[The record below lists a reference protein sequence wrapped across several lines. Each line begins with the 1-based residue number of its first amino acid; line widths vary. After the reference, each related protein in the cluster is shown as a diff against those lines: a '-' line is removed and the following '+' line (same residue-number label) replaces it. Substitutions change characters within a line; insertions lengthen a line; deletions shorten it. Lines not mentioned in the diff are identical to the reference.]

1 MPNVNLSPYTAE
13 SEAIANRMRMAQL
26 IGQQSMQP
34 MEMPQQ
40 PGARF
45 SPYQGLAKMLQAY
58 TSVIGQEKA
67 LEQQKEL
74 QNRIGTE
81 ATDWIANYSSGI
93 KGTPNTPEQTYKP
106 GEADYRE
113 MGMMGKDLQVNPQ
126 GMAVEPAQMGIPT
139 RARTAEEQQAYL
151 GQGMKNPLTSAM
163 ASALLSKNIENQN
176 FQNILKSA
184 GMGNAPTAPMG
195 GASAAPTGGMQPI
208 GGGITGNINPN
219 ILAMSGDPRAIELAK
234 YLSSQNKIKNFDVE
248 IIDKVPTRVG
258 LTESGNKTIIGPV
271 EQALS
276 PDTAARLKQEKE
288 QADRAFT
295 QLSANQKA
303 TLANDAARLNISAQT
318 LFFDTGIK
326 AGGGTFVNPFAQ
338 PPAQPNVAPTQ
349 PPVVPTQPNAQ
360 RPPVAGAVPTSAP
373 VNAPTGGAYTPLS
386 QLSPKAQQ
394 QMAMESMQA
403 QQKKERG
410 MQGIGE
416 TIDQAKN
423 ILQGKTFN
431 EKGEQV
437 KAPLPTQS
445 YGGVATDF
453 ISGIFGGSPK
463 GSAEADRLKVLGGS
477 LVMAMPRMEGPQSD
491 RDVSLYREMA
501 GQVGDSSLSV
511 ARRLAA
517 LDQVEKLYR
526 KYDKTSVENLLE
538 KYK

>member
-1 MPNVNLSPYTAE
+1 MAQALGQQAMQPVEVPQQAGVQASPYA
-13 SEAIANRMRMAQL
+13 
-26 IGQQSMQP
+26 
-34 MEMPQQ
+34 
-40 PGARF
+40 
-45 SPYQGLAKMLQAY
+45 GLAKILQGYMAGSEEKEANEAYKNLAERYQAGNRAEMGSFLEAMQGTPERAQRLDPQEVQQMADQGTPMPPNMPAQAPDRTRAMALALGSQNPTLQGAGGAMLSQMFAQDKIKDFK
-58 TSVIGQEKA
+58 VELVGEKTH
-67 LEQQKEL
+67 
-74 QNRIGTE
+74 RIGYTE
-81 ATDWIANYSSGI
+81 T
-93 KGTPNTPEQTYKP
+93 
-106 GEADYRE
+106 
-113 MGMMGKDLQVNPQ
+113 GKRIDL
-126 GMAVEPAQMGIPT
+126 G
-139 RARTAEEQQAYL
+139 
-151 GQGMKNPLTSAM
+151 
-163 ASALLSKNIENQN
+163 
-176 FQNILKSA
+176 
-184 GMGNAPTAPMG
+184 
-195 GASAAPTGGMQPI
+195 PI
-208 GGGITGNINPN
+208 
-219 ILAMSGDPRAIELAK
+219 
-234 YLSSQNKIKNFDVE
+234 
-248 IIDKVPTRVG
+248 
-258 LTESGNKTIIGPV
+258 TESV
-271 EQALS
+271 S
-276 PDTAARLKQEKE
+276 PDTAARLKQDKE
-288 QADRAFT
+288 QADRAFS
-295 QLSANQKA
+295 QLSAKDKA
-303 TLANDAARLNISAQT
+303 TLANDAARLNISAQQ

-326 AGGGTFVNPFAQ
+326 AGGGSFVNPLAQ
-338 PPAQPNVAPTQ
+338 PPAQPNVAPNAL
-349 PPVVPTQPNAQ
+349 PVVPTQPNAQ

-373 VNAPTGGAYTPLS
+373 PPVAGAYTPLS

-453 ISGIFGGSPK
+453 VSGIFGGSPK

-501 GQVGDSSLSV
+501 GQVGDSTLSV

>member
-1 MPNVNLSPYTAE
+1 MPDVNLNPFTAE
-13 SEAIANRMRMAQL
+13 SAAIQRRLQMAQAL
-26 IGQQSMQP
+26 GQQALQP
-34 MEMPQQ
+34 MDLPQQ
-40 PGARF
+40 AGVRA
-45 SPYQGLAKMLQAY
+45 SPYAGLAKILQAY
-58 TSVIGQEKA
+58 NAAQAEKSATQEYKDLA
-67 LEQQKEL
+67 ERYQAGNRAEMGSFLEAMQGTPAKEL
-74 QNRIGTE
+74 AGP
-81 ATDWIANYSSGI
+81 A
-93 KGTPNTPEQTYKP
+93 
-106 GEADYRE
+106 
-113 MGMMGKDLQVNPQ
+113 PQ
-126 GMAVEPAQMGIPT
+126 G
-139 RARTAEEQQAYL
+139 
-151 GQGMKNPLTSAM
+151 
-163 ASALLSKNIENQN
+163 
-176 FQNILKSA
+176 
-184 GMGNAPTAPMG
+184 
-195 GASAAPTGGMQPI
+195 APTGVSPEGFQGGYIQPEQKPDR
-208 GGGITGNINPN
+208 TRAMA
-219 ILAMSGDPRAIELAK
+219 LALG
-234 YLSSQNKIKNFDVE
+234 SQNPTLQGAGGAMLSQMFAPDKIKDFQVE
-248 IIDKVPTRVG
+248 IINGVQTRVG
-258 LTESGNKTIIGPV
+258 LTDQGKKVVLGPV
-271 EQALS
+271 EQAPS
-276 PDTAARLKQEKE
+276 ADTVARLKQDKE

-303 TLANDAARLNISAQT
+303 TLNNDAARLGISAQQ

-326 AGGGTFVNPFAQ
+326 AGGGSFVNPLAQ
-338 PPAQPNVAPTQ
+338 PPAQPNVAPNA

-373 VNAPTGGAYTPLS
+373 VAGAPSAYTPLS

-394 QMAMESMQA
+394 QMAMEAMQA

-445 YGGVATDF
+445 YGGVAQDF
-453 ISGIFGGSPK
+453 VSGIFGGSPK

-501 GQVGDSSLSV
+501 GQVGDSTLSV

-526 KYDKTSVENLLE
+526 KYDKTSVDNLLE

>member
-1 MPNVNLSPYTAE
+1 MPNINLNPYTAE
-13 SEAIANRMRMAQL
+13 SAAIQRRLQMAQL
-26 IGQQSMQP
+26 LGQQALQP
-34 MEMPQQ
+34 VDVPQQ
-40 PGARF
+40 AGVQA
-45 SPYQGLAKMLQAY
+45 SPLMGLAKVLQGYMAGKEEKEAIEAY
-58 TSVIGQEKA
+58 KDLAERYQAGNRAEMGA
-67 LEQQKEL
+67 FLEARQGTPSKEL
-74 QNRIGTE
+74 AGP
-81 ATDWIANYSSGI
+81 A
-93 KGTPNTPEQTYKP
+93 PE
-106 GEADYRE
+106 G
-113 MGMMGKDLQVNPQ
+113 
-126 GMAVEPAQMGIPT
+126 
-139 RARTAEEQQAYL
+139 
-151 GQGMKNPLTSAM
+151 
-163 ASALLSKNIENQN
+163 
-176 FQNILKSA
+176 
-184 GMGNAPTAPMG
+184 
-195 GASAAPTGGMQPI
+195 APTGVSPEGMQ
-208 GGGITGNINPN
+208 GGYIQPAQAPDRQRAMA
-219 ILAMSGDPRAIELAK
+219 LALG
-234 YLSSQNKIKNFDVE
+234 SQNPMLQGYGGAMLSQMDAQDKIKDFKVE
-248 IIDKVPTRVG
+248 LVNGKTHRIGYTETGKRTDLGPI
-258 LTESGNKTIIGPV
+258 TESV
-271 EQALS
+271 S
-276 PDTAARLKQEKE
+276 PDTAARLKQDKE
-288 QADRAFT
+288 QADRAFS
-295 QLSANQKA
+295 QLSAKDKA
-303 TLANDAARLNISAQT
+303 TLANDAARLNISAQQ

-326 AGGGTFVNPFAQ
+326 AGGGSFVNPFAQ
-338 PPAQPNVAPTQ
+338 PPAQPNVAPNA
-349 PPVVPTQPNAQ
+349 PPIVPTQPNAQ

-373 VNAPTGGAYTPLS
+373 PPVAGAYTPLS

-394 QMAMESMQA
+394 QMAMEAMQA

-526 KYDKTSVENLLE
+526 KYDKTSVDNLLE

>member
-1 MPNVNLSPYTAE
+1 MPDVNLNPFTAE
-13 SEAIANRMRMAQL
+13 SPAIQRRLQMAQAL
-26 IGQQSMQP
+26 AQQALQP
-34 MEMPQQ
+34 MDLPQQ
-40 PGARF
+40 AGVRA
-45 SPYQGLAKMLQAY
+45 SPYAGLAKILQAY
-58 TSVIGQEKA
+58 NAAQAEKSATQEYKDLA
-67 LEQQKEL
+67 ERYQTGNRAEMGSFLEAMQGTPQKEL
-74 QNRIGTE
+74 AGP
-81 ATDWIANYSSGI
+81 A
-93 KGTPNTPEQTYKP
+93 PE
-106 GEADYRE
+106 GA
-113 MGMMGKDLQVNPQ
+113 PQ
-126 GMAVEPAQMGIPT
+126 GVSPEGVQGGYIQPAQAPD
-139 RARTAEEQQAYL
+139 RQR
-151 GQGMKNPLTSAM
+151 AM
-163 ASALLSKNIENQN
+163 ALALGSQNPTLQGAGGALLSQM
-176 FQNILKSA
+176 FAQ
-184 GMGNAPTAPMG
+184 
-195 GASAAPTGGMQPI
+195 
-208 GGGITGNINPN
+208 
-219 ILAMSGDPRAIELAK
+219 D
-234 YLSSQNKIKNFDVE
+234 KIKDFKVE
-248 IIDKVPTRVG
+248 LVG
-258 LTESGNKTIIGPV
+258 GKTHRIGYTETGKRTDLGEIEESV
-271 EQALS
+271 S
-276 PDTAARLKQEKE
+276 PDTAARLKQDKE
-288 QADRAFT
+288 QADRAFG
-295 QLSANQKA
+295 QLSASQKA
-303 TLANDAARLNISAQT
+303 TLANDAARLNISAQQ

-326 AGGGTFVNPFAQ
+326 AGGGSFVNPLAQ
-338 PPAQPNVAPTQ
+338 PPAPTTPPAQPTPNAP
-349 PPVVPTQPNAQ
+349 PIVPTQPNAQ

-373 VNAPTGGAYTPLS
+373 VAPPVAGAPSAYTPLS

-394 QMAMESMQA
+394 QMAMEAMQA

-453 ISGIFGGSPK
+453 VSGIFGGSPK

-501 GQVGDSSLSV
+501 GQVGDSTLSV

>member
-1 MPNVNLSPYTAE
+1 MPDINLNPYTAE
-13 SEAIANRMRMAQL
+13 SAAIQRRLQMAQL
-26 IGQQSMQP
+26 LGQQALQP
-34 MEMPQQ
+34 VDVPQQ
-40 PGARF
+40 AGVRA
-45 SPYQGLAKMLQAY
+45 SPYMGLAKMLQGYMAG
-58 TSVIGQEKA
+58 SEEKSA
-67 LEQQKEL
+67 LEAYKDLAERYQTGNRAEMGSFLEAMQGTPAKEL
-74 QNRIGTE
+74 AGP
-81 ATDWIANYSSGI
+81 A
-93 KGTPNTPEQTYKP
+93 
-106 GEADYRE
+106 
-113 MGMMGKDLQVNPQ
+113 PQ
-126 GMAVEPAQMGIPT
+126 G
-139 RARTAEEQQAYL
+139 
-151 GQGMKNPLTSAM
+151 
-163 ASALLSKNIENQN
+163 
-176 FQNILKSA
+176 
-184 GMGNAPTAPMG
+184 
-195 GASAAPTGGMQPI
+195 APTGVSPEGMQ
-208 GGGITGNINPN
+208 GGYIQPEQKPDRTRAMA
-219 ILAMSGDPRAIELAK
+219 LALG
-234 YLSSQNKIKNFDVE
+234 SQNPALQSAGGAMLGQMFAQDKIKDFKVE
-248 IIDKVPTRVG
+248 LVGEKTHRIGYTETGKRIDLGPI
-258 LTESGNKTIIGPV
+258 TESV
-271 EQALS
+271 S
-276 PDTAARLKQEKE
+276 PDTAARLKQDKE
-288 QADRAFT
+288 QADRAFS
-295 QLSANQKA
+295 QLSAKDKA
-303 TLANDAARLNISAQT
+303 TLANDAARLNISAQQ

-326 AGGGTFVNPFAQ
+326 AGGGSFVNPFAQ
-338 PPAQPNVAPTQ
+338 PPAQPNVAPNA

-373 VNAPTGGAYTPLS
+373 PPVAGAPSAYTPLS

-526 KYDKTSVENLLE
+526 KYDKTSVDNLLE

>member
-1 MPNVNLSPYTAE
+1 MAQALGQQAMQPVEVPQQAGVQASPYA
-13 SEAIANRMRMAQL
+13 
-26 IGQQSMQP
+26 
-34 MEMPQQ
+34 
-40 PGARF
+40 
-45 SPYQGLAKMLQAY
+45 GLAKILQGYMAGSEEKEANEAYKNLAERYQAGNRAEMGSFLEAMQGTPERAQRLDPQEVQQMADQGTPMPPNMPAQAPDRTRAMALALGSQNPTLQGAGGAMLSQMFAQDKIKDFK
-58 TSVIGQEKA
+58 VELVGEKTH
-67 LEQQKEL
+67 
-74 QNRIGTE
+74 RIGYTE
-81 ATDWIANYSSGI
+81 T
-93 KGTPNTPEQTYKP
+93 
-106 GEADYRE
+106 
-113 MGMMGKDLQVNPQ
+113 GKRIDL
-126 GMAVEPAQMGIPT
+126 G
-139 RARTAEEQQAYL
+139 
-151 GQGMKNPLTSAM
+151 
-163 ASALLSKNIENQN
+163 
-176 FQNILKSA
+176 
-184 GMGNAPTAPMG
+184 
-195 GASAAPTGGMQPI
+195 PI
-208 GGGITGNINPN
+208 
-219 ILAMSGDPRAIELAK
+219 
-234 YLSSQNKIKNFDVE
+234 
-248 IIDKVPTRVG
+248 
-258 LTESGNKTIIGPV
+258 TESV
-271 EQALS
+271 S
-276 PDTAARLKQEKE
+276 PDTAARLKQDKE
-288 QADRAFT
+288 QADRAFS
-295 QLSANQKA
+295 QLSAKDKA
-303 TLANDAARLNISAQT
+303 TLANDAARLNISAQQ

-326 AGGGTFVNPFAQ
+326 AGGGSFVNPLAQ
-338 PPAQPNVAPTQ
+338 PPAQPNVAPNAL
-349 PPVVPTQPNAQ
+349 PVVPTQPNAQ

-373 VNAPTGGAYTPLS
+373 PPVAGAYTPLS

-394 QMAMESMQA
+394 QMAMEAMQA

-453 ISGIFGGSPK
+453 VSGIFGGSPK

-501 GQVGDSSLSV
+501 GQVGDSTLSV

>member
-1 MPNVNLSPYTAE
+1 MPNINLNPYTAE
-13 SEAIANRMRMAQL
+13 SAAIQRRLQMAQAL
-26 IGQQSMQP
+26 GQQAMQP
-34 MEMPQQ
+34 VEVPQQ
-40 PGARF
+40 AGVQA
-45 SPYQGLAKMLQAY
+45 SPYAGLAKILQGYMAGSEEKEANEAYKNLAERYQAGNRAEMGSFLEAMQGTPERAQRLDPQEVQQMADQGTPMPPNMPAQAPDRTRAMALALGSQNPTLQGAGGAMLSQMFAQDKIKDFK
-58 TSVIGQEKA
+58 VELVGEKTH
-67 LEQQKEL
+67 
-74 QNRIGTE
+74 RIGYTE
-81 ATDWIANYSSGI
+81 T
-93 KGTPNTPEQTYKP
+93 
-106 GEADYRE
+106 
-113 MGMMGKDLQVNPQ
+113 GKRIDL
-126 GMAVEPAQMGIPT
+126 G
-139 RARTAEEQQAYL
+139 
-151 GQGMKNPLTSAM
+151 
-163 ASALLSKNIENQN
+163 
-176 FQNILKSA
+176 
-184 GMGNAPTAPMG
+184 
-195 GASAAPTGGMQPI
+195 PI
-208 GGGITGNINPN
+208 
-219 ILAMSGDPRAIELAK
+219 
-234 YLSSQNKIKNFDVE
+234 
-248 IIDKVPTRVG
+248 
-258 LTESGNKTIIGPV
+258 TESV
-271 EQALS
+271 S
-276 PDTAARLKQEKE
+276 PDTAARLKQDKE
-288 QADRAFT
+288 QADRAFS
-295 QLSANQKA
+295 QLSAKDKA
-303 TLANDAARLNISAQT
+303 TLANDAARLNISAQQ

-326 AGGGTFVNPFAQ
+326 AGGGSFVNPLAQ
-338 PPAQPNVAPTQ
+338 PPAQPNVAPNAL
-349 PPVVPTQPNAQ
+349 PVVPTQPNAQ

-373 VNAPTGGAYTPLS
+373 PPVAGAYTPLS

-453 ISGIFGGSPK
+453 VSGIFGGSPK

-501 GQVGDSSLSV
+501 GQVGDSTLSV